1 MMYPPQ
7 PPAYPQNYASTPG
20 TGPPP
25 SSRLMENNN
34 NQYAPQQPPQYDN
47 NTARV
52 QQPHANAGA
61 AVATNGIKL
70 LASPSGGTGGN
81 TISHR
86 ILTTHGATSEVF

>member
-1 MMYPPQ
+1 M
-7 PPAYPQNYASTPG
+7 
-20 TGPPP
+20 
-25 SSRLMENNN
+25 
-34 NQYAPQQPPQYDN
+34 
-47 NTARV
+47 

-86 ILTTHGATSEVF
+86 ILTTHGATSEVFLKHLQQKLFYALTLLDHPI